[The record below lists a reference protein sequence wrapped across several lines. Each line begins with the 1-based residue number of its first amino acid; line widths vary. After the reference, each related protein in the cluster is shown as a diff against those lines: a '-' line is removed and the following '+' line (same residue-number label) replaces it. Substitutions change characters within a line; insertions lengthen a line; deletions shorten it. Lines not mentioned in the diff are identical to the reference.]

1 MALSGLSWP
10 LDILLESLVA
20 PLDLFQGP
28 YGPYPNTLL
37 AFCCPLGA
45 PLGLVL
51 AGAKFL
57 GVSLGSLG
65 APKSHAVVL
74 MGPSE
79 DMQ

>member
-37 AFCCPLGA
+37 AFCCPFAA
-45 PLGLVL
+45 PLDLVL
-51 AGAKFL
+51 AG
-57 GVSLGSLG
+57 VSLGLSGTLPDHLG
-65 APKSHAVVL
+65 PQGAMLWHL
-74 MGPSE
+74 
-79 DMQ
+79 